1 VVVQHAP
8 AISVTIAE
16 EFGAKPGKDAD
27 KLMINALRR
36 LGFNRVFDTAFSA
49 DLTIMEESSEL
60 LHRLQ
65 NGGKLPMLTS
75 CSPGW
80 IKFVEEF
87 YPEMTHNLSTCKS
100 PQQMLGAIIKT
111 YFAEKEGLN
120 PEDIFN
126 VAIMPC
132 TAKKFEA
139 DRPEL
144 SRNGL
149 PDIDAVLTTRELVR
163 LIKMY
168 GIDYESLTPD
178 MADLPFGK
186 RSSAGKLFAGSGGV
200 MEAAIRTAHYR
211 LTGKEMANPTIQEL
225 RGLEGIKE
233 ASIQFGDVK
242 LGVAVANGVANARQ
256 LLDQIKAGRND
267 LHFIE
272 VMTCPGGCIGGG
284 GQPFHTDPQKIKM
297 RLQAL
302 YQIDQNDTLR
312 CSHQN
317 RAVQSLYEEFLEE
330 PLSEKSHELLHT
342 HYSKR
347 EVLL

>member
-1 VVVQHAP
+1 
-8 AISVTIAE
+8 
-16 EFGAKPGKDAD
+16 
-27 KLMINALRR
+27 
-36 LGFNRVFDTAFSA
+36 
-49 DLTIMEESSEL
+49 
-60 LHRLQ
+60 
-65 NGGKLPMLTS
+65 
-75 CSPGW
+75 
-80 IKFVEEF
+80 
-87 YPEMTHNLSTCKS
+87 
-100 PQQMLGAIIKT
+100 
-111 YFAEKEGLN
+111 
-120 PEDIFN
+120 
-126 VAIMPC
+126 
-132 TAKKFEA
+132 
-139 DRPEL
+139 
-144 SRNGL
+144 
-149 PDIDAVLTTRELVR
+149 
-163 LIKMY
+163 
-168 GIDYESLTPD
+168 LTPD